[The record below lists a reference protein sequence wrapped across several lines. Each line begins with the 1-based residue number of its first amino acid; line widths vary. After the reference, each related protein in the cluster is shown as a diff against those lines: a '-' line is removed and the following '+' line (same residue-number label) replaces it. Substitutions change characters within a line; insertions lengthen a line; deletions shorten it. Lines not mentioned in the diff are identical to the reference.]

1 MLRALCDGEVCVTI
15 TLLDGL
21 VLARSAFHHSM
32 NYRSVVLLGR
42 PTKVEDEAAK
52 RHAFEVIVEHVLH
65 GRTEVA
71 RASND
76 SELRKTLVLR
86 LPIEEGSAKVRTG
99 GPIDDEEDMDLP
111 VWAGV
116 VPLRLTPGEPI
127 QDPLQTQPLPVPV
140 VQGAGRTQDL

>member
-1 MLRALCDGEVCVTI
+1 MLRSLTSAEVCVTI

-32 NYRSVVLLGR
+32 NYRSVVLLGQ

-52 RHAFEVIVEHVLH
+52 KHAFDTIVEHVLR
-65 GRTEVA
+65 GRSRIA
-71 RASND
+71 RPTND
-76 SELRKTLVLR
+76 AELRTTLVLD
-86 LPIEEGSAKVRTG
+86 LEITEGSAKVRRG

-116 VPLRLTPGEPI
+116 VPLRLVAGTPE
-127 QDPLQTQPLPVPV
+127 QDPAQPHALPTPI
-140 VQGAGRTQDL
+140 VQGSGRTG